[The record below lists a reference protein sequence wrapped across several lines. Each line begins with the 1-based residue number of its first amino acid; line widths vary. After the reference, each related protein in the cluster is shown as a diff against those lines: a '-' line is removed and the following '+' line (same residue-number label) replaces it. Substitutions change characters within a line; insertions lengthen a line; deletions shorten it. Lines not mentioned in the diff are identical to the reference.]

1 MQVSQK
7 SLYALRAVFELAKR
21 KDQCPTKIADIA
33 EAQAIPRRFLEVI
46 LGQLKQAGFVE
57 SRRGSEAG
65 YLLVRSPEDLTVGEV
80 IEFIEGPV
88 GPIACLVEKSAISQC
103 PLFPQCIFRGMWE
116 KIRDA
121 ISNVY
126 NSTTF
131 SDLIKQENEQ
141 SPPCITSQ

>member
-7 SLYALRAVFELAKR
+7 SLYALRAIFELAKR
-21 KDQCPTKIADIA
+21 KGQGPIKIAEIA
-33 EAQAIPRRFLEVI
+33 KAQAIPRRFLEVI
-46 LGQLKQAGFVE
+46 LSQLKQAGFVE

-80 IEFIEGPV
+80 IEFVEGPV
-88 GPIACLVEKSAISQC
+88 GPIACLADKSEVNQC
-103 PLFPQCIFRGMWE
+103 PLFPQCIFRSMWE

-126 NSTTF
+126 DSTTF
-131 SDLIKQENEQ
+131 SDLVKQENEQ
-141 SPPCITSQ
+141 APPCITS

>member
-7 SLYALRAVFELAKR
+7 SLYALRAVFELAKH
-21 KDQCPTKIADIA
+21 KDQGPTKIADIA

-88 GPIACLVEKSAISQC
+88 GPIACLVEKSDISQC
-103 PLFPQCIFRGMWE
+103 PLFPQCIFRDMWE

-141 SPPCITSQ
+141 TTPCITSQ